1 MPWCGARRRAQT
13 GGEHARDQHARTAA
27 PVRPV
32 PPRRAPRRNR
42 ARQRRRHRA
51 QCPLAGQEL
60 SQVTCS
66 STCAREK
73 VSRGPGKRKIC
84 LERRPQ
90 SGRSARVD
98 IEGARAAG
106 PQRSQ
111 RPVRVTI
118 RAPLELHRA
127 LDAERAKA
135 DLPTMSMSP
144 ARVCNV
150 RRQRSSV
157 AGAISQGSLCKCQ
170 RAAGAS
176 RGASGVSGPSG
187 MIPRWPRRPLSMDAR
202 AGVELGAGKGGHGI
216 RSGSH
221 RWPN

>member
-1 MPWCGARRRAQT
+1 MSREKIDSVIDSVIDDRIVVARR
-13 GGEHARDQHARTAA
+13 
-27 PVRPV
+27 
-32 PPRRAPRRNR
+32 R

-118 RAPLELHRA
+118 RAPFEWHRA
-127 LDAERAKA
+127 VDAERAKA

-150 RRQRSSV
+150 RRQ
-157 AGAISQGSLCKCQ
+157 
-170 RAAGAS
+170 
-176 RGASGVSGPSG
+176 
-187 MIPRWPRRPLSMDAR
+187 
-202 AGVELGAGKGGHGI
+202 
-216 RSGSH
+216 
-221 RWPN
+221 

>member
-1 MPWCGARRRAQT
+1 MTSREKIDSEIDSAIDDRLVVARRRA
-13 GGEHARDQHARTAA
+13 
-27 PVRPV
+27 
-32 PPRRAPRRNR
+32 RR
-42 ARQRRRHRA
+42 RRRHRA
-51 QCPLAGQEL
+51 QRPLAGQEIR
-60 SQVTCS
+60 QATYS

-73 VSRGPGKRKIC
+73 VSRGQGKRKIR

-118 RAPLELHRA
+118 RAPLELHRV

-150 RRQRSSV
+150 RRQ
-157 AGAISQGSLCKCQ
+157 
-170 RAAGAS
+170 
-176 RGASGVSGPSG
+176 
-187 MIPRWPRRPLSMDAR
+187 
-202 AGVELGAGKGGHGI
+202 
-216 RSGSH
+216 
-221 RWPN
+221 